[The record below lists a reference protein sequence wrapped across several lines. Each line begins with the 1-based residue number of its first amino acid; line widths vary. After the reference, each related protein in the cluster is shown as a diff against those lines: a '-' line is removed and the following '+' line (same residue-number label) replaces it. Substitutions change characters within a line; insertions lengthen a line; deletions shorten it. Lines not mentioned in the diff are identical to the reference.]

1 VLLNWSIDISN
12 DTAKM
17 VYVRESQI
25 VYRFYLT
32 SPTCF
37 GFVGHI

>member
-25 VYRFYLT
+25 VF
-32 SPTCF
+32 
-37 GFVGHI
+37 I